1 MYLPEPTRLQLEISS
16 MCNALCFGCARTN
29 HLNFNG
35 KMPTIPDKKILQLD
49 VIEKFLNEFE
59 TVTDLDFCGTV
70 DDPFMHPQFNDILR
84 LALKC
89 GIKKVWIHT
98 NGSIRNP
105 SYWAETAEILQQ
117 FDRHQLKFSIDGLQ
131 DTNHLY
137 RQRTNFDRIMQNAE
151 SFIQAG
157 GDAGWQYL
165 VFPWN
170 KHQVE
175 EASEKSKQMGFKH
188 FIHRL
193 DRSMISE
200 NNWEIEDIR
209 RIQAEDKQYNNS
221 SPDDLDKFFISKKSV
236 ENDPIDCFFQRQKMY
251 FIDFNAR
258 LWPCCFIR
266 NTEFGGHNTHW
277 HQVSKTMYSEYSSP
291 DWNRLDL
298 HSVDEILNHPFYKKD
313 LVGSFDSEYGT
324 SCGSKMVKCAST
336 CSKKVQETKPI
347 AKFKIDEHIMESKNE

>member
-1 MYLPEPTRLQLEISS
+1 

-29 HLNFNG
+29 HQNFNE
-35 KMPTIPDKKILQLD
+35 KLPIIPDKKILQLD
-49 VIEKFLNEFE
+49 VIEKFLNDFV
-59 TVTDLDFCGTV
+59 TVTELDFCGTV
-70 DDPFMHPQFNDILR
+70 DDPFMHPQFNGILR

-98 NGSIRNP
+98 NGGTRSP

-117 FDRHQLKFSIDGLQ
+117 FDSHQLKFSIDGLR

-137 RQRTNFDRIMQNAE
+137 RQKTNYDRIMANA
-151 SFIQAG
+151 SAFIGAG
-157 GDAGWQYL
+157 GNAGWQYL

-175 EASEKSKQMGFKH
+175 EASEISKQMGFNT

-200 NNWEIEDIR
+200 NNWEIEDVQ
-209 RIQAEDKQYNNS
+209 RIQAEDKQYTKN
-221 SPDDLDKFFISKKSV
+221 DYYDLDELFASNKGI
-236 ENDPIDCFFQRQKMY
+236 ENNPIDCYFQNEKMY

-277 HQVSKTMYSEYSSP
+277 HQVNKTMYGEYDST

-298 HSVDEILNHPFYKKD
+298 HSVDDILNHPFYKQD
-313 LVGSFDSEYGT
+313 LVKSFDSEYGT

-336 CSKKVQETKPI
+336 CSKKAQEARPI
-347 AKFKIDEHIMESKNE
+347 AKFKIERHNN